1 MFGVLI
7 ARGLSTP
14 AEELAQENSELKGQV
29 SQLSGQINQKNQ
41 QIEQLQH
48 QLVNPPVVQTAQVGF
63 EFGWRI
69 ALLILL
75 LGSAVAIVSFLFVQA
90 RLIRPNR
97 QGQFPVVVDKTMG
110 QVAYTDLNLQVAPT
124 AVLEKP
130 SLRQQ
135 LSTMVRG
142 GTEDAIAVNHRGVLD
157 TQAQFEVKR
166 GTQLVQV
173 MIASATTSTQSAL
186 AGDVQ
191 QRSRALAAPGIAAL
205 LQTSIRPELPPVNV
219 IELRPGQEHQIARV
233 FQKHAVVY

>member
-29 SQLSGQINQKNQ
+29 SQLTGQINQKNQ

-48 QLVNPPVVQTAQVGF
+48 QLANPPAIQTAQVGF

-69 ALLILL
+69 ALLVLL
-75 LGSAVAIVSFLFVQA
+75 FGGSVAIVSFLFVQA

-97 QGQFPVVVDKTMG
+97 QGQFPVVLDKTLG

-124 AVLEKP
+124 AILEKP
-130 SLRQQ
+130 TLREQ
-135 LSTMVRG
+135 LNTLIKG
-142 GTEDAIAVNHRGVLD
+142 GSESAIALSHHGVLD
-157 TQAQFEVKR
+157 TQDQFEVKR